1 MAALVAAGCGQRAA
15 PAYQGYI
22 EGEYLYLAAPQPG
35 YLQSLDAVRGS
46 RITAGQLVFTIAADP
61 DLQAL
66 AQADAQAQSARQRVD
81 NLKEPRRAPEIA
93 ALEANLRSAESSLA
107 LAGTRLRQQ
116 QALAQ
121 RNFVSKAAL
130 DQARAEYQ
138 QAQAQL
144 DAVREQ
150 LATYRS
156 SLGRQ
161 AEVRGAEADLR
172 AADALVA
179 QKRWAV
185 ERKNVAAPAAGEITE
200 TYYRPGEWVPAGT
213 PVAALLPDTRRRLRF
228 FVPETELAR
237 LAPGKLVEAS
247 CDGCAAP
254 IRATIDFVAAQA
266 EYTPPVIYS
275 RGNREKLVFR
285 VEAAPALEQ
294 AAGLRPGLPIDVRLV
309 EAR

>member
-1 MAALVAAGCGQRAA
+1 MKRARRAVSSRLSRVIAGGLMAALVAAGCGQRAA

-107 LAGTRLRQQ
+107 LAGTRLRQ
-116 QALAQ
+116 
-121 RNFVSKAAL
+121 
-130 DQARAEYQ
+130 Q

-254 IRATIDFVAAQA
+254 IRATIDFVA
-266 EYTPPVIYS
+266 
-275 RGNREKLVFR
+275 